1 MTFVAIGTHGHMKCV
16 FDGHLK
22 SQDTVL
28 MNLYKRMFPKWTY
41 NPTVLNPPPM
51 LESLQS
57 MATEP
62 SAYQLFDD
70 WVCCFNWLQTINRN
84 IFMWCVLFIN
94 SWKAKYL
101 AKHGGNEKGC
111 WMGLFFNLRPELLNI
126 GTYIV
131 YTVLMNWLIL
141 FFVLNWK
148 QI

>member
-70 WVCCFNWLQTINRN
+70 WVCCFNSWRSINRSTF
-84 IFMWCVLFIN
+84 IWCVLFIN

-101 AKHGGNEKGC
+101 AKHGGNGKEFLKC
-111 WMGLFFNLRPELLNI
+111 HWSKKYQKNLLLWVYELKHVQEFF
-126 GTYIV
+126 
-131 YTVLMNWLIL
+131 
-141 FFVLNWK
+141 F
-148 QI
+148 QS